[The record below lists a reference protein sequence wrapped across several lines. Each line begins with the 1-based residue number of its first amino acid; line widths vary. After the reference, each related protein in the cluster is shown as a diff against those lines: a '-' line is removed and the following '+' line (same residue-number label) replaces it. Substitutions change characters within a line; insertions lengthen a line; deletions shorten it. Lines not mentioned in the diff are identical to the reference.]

1 MNIAAGSVW
10 ISWLRTTTN
19 TIVATGASVN
29 GFNNIGAFIPV
40 LELPSS
46 SGMDFGSTAI
56 GPSGQVV
63 VNYQD
68 NNGNGPANIYLNTK
82 ANGLGSGG
90 FGPRV
95 TVTSTNVGGFAPI
108 PAQPNRT
115 IDAEG
120 NLAYDHVVDRL
131 YLVYVDRPTTS
142 SSDTN
147 IFFRYSFTTRTP
159 GRYRK
164 VLGPLADRFTM
175 ASHLLDWN

>member
-1 MNIAAGSVW
+1 MLPLAKSRLWGAGTGSCPKEHSGGTVECEG
-10 ISWLRTTTN
+10 ILK
-19 TIVATGASVN
+19 VAR
-29 GFNNIGAFIPV
+29 
-40 LELPSS
+40 
-46 SGMDFGSTAI
+46 
-56 GPSGQVV
+56 
-63 VNYQD
+63 
-68 NNGNGPANIYLNTK
+68 GPARGKVPL
-82 ANGLGSGG
+82 
-90 FGPRV
+90 PV
-95 TVTSTNVGGFAPI
+95 
-108 PAQPNRT
+108 
-115 IDAEG
+115 G